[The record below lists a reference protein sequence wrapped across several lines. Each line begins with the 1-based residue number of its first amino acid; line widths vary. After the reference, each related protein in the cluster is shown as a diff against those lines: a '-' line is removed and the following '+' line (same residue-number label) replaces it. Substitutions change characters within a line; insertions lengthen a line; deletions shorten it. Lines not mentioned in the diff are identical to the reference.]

1 MHRRIWCILIGLLIY
16 PQISSAQVSDT
27 DEVEEIKRRI
37 DILAQEIERLKL
49 GNAAVT
55 ADRSQF
61 GLGPAASKVYRTE
74 RGVSIGGYGEMV
86 YNNFATEKDDGSAAG
101 IGDRSDFLRAIIYV
115 GYKFNNNWLLNTEF
129 EFEHASTG
137 KVGEV
142 SAEFVHLEYTYRPE
156 FNLRF
161 GLLLLPMGLV
171 NELHEPTVYMGANRP
186 DVEGAIIPS
195 TWRENGIGIYG
206 DTGLISYR
214 AYLVNGFKGAGFSS
228 SGLRGG
234 RQKGSKAL
242 TDHFALTGRVDV
254 TPQTGVTIGGSFYG
268 GYSGQD
274 LLNGTDKLNVPTGIF
289 EGHVDIRHKG
299 LWVSALGAYSKL
311 GEVTE
316 LNNAL
321 GLTGNNSVGETL
333 SGFYIQ
339 AGYDVLTH
347 TGYTAQSLM
356 PYIRYET
363 LNTQASVPTGFL
375 KNPARDVNS
384 LTVGVAYNPESR
396 IVFKADF
403 KNVNNGTGTGLNQF
417 NGLVG
422 YIF

>member
-1 MHRRIWCILIGLLIY
+1 MRHRIWCVLIGLLIC
-16 PQISSAQVSDT
+16 PQISFAQTSNT
-27 DEVEEIKRRI
+27 DEMEELKRRI
-37 DILAQEIERLKL
+37 DILAQEIEQLKL
-49 GNAAVT
+49 GEATVT
-55 ADRSQF
+55 ADQSQF
-61 GLGPAASKVYRTE
+61 GLGPAASKIYRTE

-101 IGDRSDFLRAIIYV
+101 KGDQSDFLRAIIYV

-137 KVGEV
+137 KAGEV
-142 SAEFVHLEYTYRPE
+142 SAEFVHLEYTYRSE

-161 GLLLLPMGLV
+161 GLLLMPMGLV

-186 DVEGAIIPS
+186 NIEGAIIPS
-195 TWRENGIGIYG
+195 TWRENGLGIYG
-206 DTGLISYR
+206 DTGMVSYR
-214 AYLVNGFKGAGFSS
+214 AYLVNGFRGAGFSS

-234 RQKGSKAL
+234 RQKGSKAR
-242 TDHFALTGRVDV
+242 TDHFALTGRLDI
-254 TPQTGVTIGGSFYG
+254 TPRPGVILGGSFYG

-274 LLNGTDKLNVPTGIF
+274 LLNGTDKLNVPTSIF

-339 AGYDVLTH
+339 AGYDVLTR
-347 TGYTAQSLM
+347 TEYNAQSLI
-356 PYIRYET
+356 PYARFET

-375 KNPARDVNS
+375 KNPVRDVNS
-384 LTVGVAYNPESR
+384 LTVGIAYHPESR

-403 KNVNNGTGTGLNQF
+403 KNVDNEAGTGLNQF
-417 NGLVG
+417 NGQVG

>member
-1 MHRRIWCILIGLLIY
+1 MRHLLWCILIGLLIW
-16 PQISSAQVSDT
+16 PQISFAQSI
-27 DEVEEIKRRI
+27 DEVEKLKRRI
-37 DILAQEIERLKL
+37 DILAQEIEQIKL
-49 GNAAVT
+49 GKATVT

-74 RGVSIGGYGEMV
+74 RGIAIGGYGEMV
-86 YNNFATEKDDGSAAG
+86 YHNFATEKDDGSAAG
-101 IGDRSDFLRAIIYV
+101 KGDLSDFLRAIIYV
-115 GYKFNNNWLLNTEF
+115 GYTFNNNWLLNTEF

-137 KVGEV
+137 KAGEV
-142 SAEFVHLEYTYRPE
+142 SAEFVHLEYTYRSE

-186 DVEGAIIPS
+186 DVERAIIPS
-195 TWRENGIGIYG
+195 TWRENGLGICG

-214 AYLVNGFKGAGFSS
+214 AYLVNGFKGAEFSS

-254 TPQTGVTIGGSFYG
+254 TPQAGVTIGGSFYG

-274 LLNGTDKLNVPTGIF
+274 LLNGTDKLKVPTGIF

-316 LNNAL
+316 LNKAL

-347 TGYTAQSLM
+347 TGYTALSLM

-384 LTVGVAYNPESR
+384 LTVGVAYTPESR

-403 KNVNNGTGTGLNQF
+403 KNVNNGAGAGLNQF
-417 NGLVG
+417 NGQMG